1 MISTVTSTMASTA
14 VRTVLVTAG
23 RLGPASAPVRRS
35 SGLGWEYAVVVV
47 VAVAL
52 VGYLLWAL
60 LRPEKL

>member
-1 MISTVTSTMASTA
+1 MIGTVVSTMASA
-14 VRTVLVTAG
+14 AIRTVLVAVG
-23 RLGPASAPVRRS
+23 RLGPTSGPVQRS
-35 SGLGWEYAVVVV
+35 SGLGWEYVGVVV